1 MDLQI
6 PQELNPDYQDQSL
19 LEQFHNHPE
28 LSNLSLLSLNAKLYE
43 FTTSPFYSFFAGQLQ
58 ALADE
63 AMASIVSGFQTRDR
77 IAILEREQTIGAAP
91 AYLKFSQLV
100 AALRSDLQQQIT
112 KQDGPQ

>member
-19 LEQFHNHPE
+19 QDQFKTHPE
-28 LSNLSLLSLNAKLYE
+28 LSNLSLLSINAKLHE
-43 FTTSPFYSFFAGQLQ
+43 FRTNPFYSFFAGQLQ

-63 AMASIVSGFQTRDR
+63 GMASIVSGFQIRDR

-91 AYLKFSQLV
+91 AFLKFSQLV
-100 AALRSDLQQQIT
+100 ETLRQDLTEQIAKQQ
-112 KQDGPQ
+112 